1 MKIIA
6 ALPKSV
12 LPQPEACTKPCKTML
27 RNVTTECRHAP
38 ETVLRDLQNLLRWAV
53 TMLQKRKL
61 KLGELK
67 PMFTSKVN
75 KHHSQELE
83 PKGAECKEPGTHS
96 ATDHPVGFKPLGKR
110 GQFQFGF
117 FHCSVTQG
125 KSPHHTRFWG
135 HSLPADVRARHM
147 TSPKETQHCR
157 AHEVLKS
164 ENLSGNDICLAGDP
178 ATQLLSSHP
187 SCRL

>member
-1 MKIIA
+1 
-6 ALPKSV
+6 
-12 LPQPEACTKPCKTML
+12 ML

-61 KLGELK
+61 KLGALK

-96 ATDHPVGFKPLGKR
+96 ATDHPVGFKPLGK
-110 GQFQFGF
+110 GDN
-117 FHCSVTQG
+117 S
-125 KSPHHTRFWG
+125 
-135 HSLPADVRARHM
+135 SL
-147 TSPKETQHCR
+147 
-157 AHEVLKS
+157 
-164 ENLSGNDICLAGDP
+164 G
-178 ATQLLSSHP
+178 SSTA
-187 SCRL
+187 L